1 MRMGRK
7 RISGD
12 EAVVVQA
19 TNTKLPEEMK
29 WFYEE
34 TKAKRSSI
42 KDEDL
47 VKLEAEI
54 LDRGIT
60 HFSDI
65 CRLFDWQK
73 GRDTEKRN
81 RLAHLGHII
90 LMANS
95 GNIDHAAVV
104 FAAMK
109 RGLKEDVKEPMD
121 LILSKSEARKARKIR
136 KTLKANDI
144 NLAEKMNLPKSAS
157 DKATARKERARIRK
171 EAKRLGIST
180 TEYKAQM
187 KGNPKKEVA

>member
-7 RISGD
+7 RITGD

-19 TNTKLPEEMK
+19 TNTNLPEEMK

-34 TKAKRSSI
+34 IKAKRASV
-42 KDEDL
+42 KEEDL
-47 VKLEAEI
+47 VKLDAEI
-54 LDRGIT
+54 AQRGIT

-65 CRLFDWQK
+65 CTLFDWQK

-90 LMANS
+90 LMANN

-109 RGLKEDVKEPMD
+109 RGLKEDVKEPID
-121 LILSKSEARKARKIR
+121 LVLSKSEARKARKIR
-136 KTLKANDI
+136 KTLARNDVD
-144 NLAEKMNLPKSAS
+144 LAEKMNLPKSNDA
-157 DKATARKERARIRK
+157 KVAARRERARIRK
-171 EAKRLGIST
+171 EAKAAGMST
-180 TEYKAQM
+180 ADYKAKM
-187 KGNPKKEVA
+187 EKATA